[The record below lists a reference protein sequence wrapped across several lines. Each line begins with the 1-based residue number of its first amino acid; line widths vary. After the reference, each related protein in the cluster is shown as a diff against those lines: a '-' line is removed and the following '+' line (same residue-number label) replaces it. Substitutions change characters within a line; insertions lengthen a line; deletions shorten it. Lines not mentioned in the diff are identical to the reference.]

1 MGNKGFVHESSRN
14 ESVEWYTPPSVFEAL
29 GCRFDLDVCSPGA
42 DKCFVPADFHL
53 TVADDGLTS
62 QWRGF
67 VWCNPPY
74 GRETGRWLDRMGEHR
89 NGVALVFARTG
100 STWFQRAARSADVV
114 LFVEKRIKFVS
125 GITGKPAGSPGADSA
140 LFGWG
145 FRAMEVLWNCDLGVK
160 AKLR

>member
-14 ESVEWYTPPSVFEAL
+14 ESVEWYTPSSVFEAL

-42 DKCFVPADFHL
+42 DKSFVPADFHF
-53 TVADDGLTS
+53 TAADDGLTS

-89 NGVALVFARTG
+89 NGIALTFSRTDT
-100 STWFQRAARSADVV
+100 TWFHKAARSADVV
-114 LFVEKRIKFVS
+114 LFVEKRISFIC
-125 GITGKPAGSPGADSA
+125 GATGKPAGSPGAGSA